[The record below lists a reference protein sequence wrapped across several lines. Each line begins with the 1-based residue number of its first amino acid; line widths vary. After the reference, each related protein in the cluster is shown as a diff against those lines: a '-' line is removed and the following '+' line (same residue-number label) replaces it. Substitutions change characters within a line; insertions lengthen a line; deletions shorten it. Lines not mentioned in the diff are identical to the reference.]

1 MKVLTPPR
9 FQRCGVITDVDFTT
23 IVVEVPPLWQGIGE
37 SCRVTGVT
45 GKRDWG
51 SACSDVH
58 GVLCTSRR
66 HSGSTTHA
74 DIISN
79 CSILN
84 VRRNTRRAECFLLLI
99 YHS

>member
-37 SCRVTGVT
+37 SCRVADVT
-45 GKRDWG
+45 GKRDWRL
-51 SACSDVH
+51 ACSVVH
-58 GVLCTSRR
+58 GVRCTTTRY
-66 HSGSTTHA
+66 SGSNTHA

-99 YHS
+99 YHL

>member
-9 FQRCGVITDVDFTT
+9 FQRCGAITDVDFTT
-23 IVVEVPPLWQGIGE
+23 IVVEVPPLWQGIGR
-37 SCRVTGVT
+37 SCQLAHVTD
-45 GKRDWG
+45 KHDSG
-51 SACSDVH
+51 STCSDVH
-58 GVLCTSRR
+58 GVLCTTRY
-66 HSGSTTHA
+66 SGSITDA